1 MSVHSAEL
9 FEDVKELPKNIRIAL
24 VVADF
29 NDDITHTIAAKT
41 KKRLED
47 EWFMNIDIFRVP
59 GAFELPAMTEL
70 VTEKWVYNLSIVIW
84 CVIRGETPH
93 FDYIC
98 EATSN
103 SLAELSTKCKTPITF
118 WLLTCDTIQQ
128 AKERVND
135 NYAIYGLNYLVQR
148 MSAENVVD
156 ARYQEI
162 MESASEALKDMS

>member
-41 KKRLED
+41 KARIES
-47 EWFMNIDIFRVP
+47 EWFTNIDIFRVP

-70 VTEKWVYNLSIVIW
+70 VTEKGVYNLTIVIW
-84 CVIRGETPH
+84 CVIKGNTPH

-103 SLAELSTKCKTPITF
+103 TLAELSTKCKTPIIF

-128 AKERVND
+128 AQDRVND
-135 NYAIYGLNYLVQR
+135 NYAIYWLNYLVQR
-148 MSAENVVD
+148 LSAENAVD

-162 MESASEALKDMS
+162 MESAWEALKELP